1 MKSVLKMI
9 AVVTMAAGLTVGP
22 VAVAE
27 AHPWRCQ
34 GNTPYHWA
42 SSGGEVAVAT
52 EFQNLQPKKPAKK
65 AAKDL
70 MAKAPFIKIN
80 TVASGGQMTI
90 VDGNEGD
97 KGWAGL
103 AVVKPNAACEIVHA
117 DVILNT
123 FYGTQGS
130 LAQGIY
136 CQEIGHSFGLDH
148 SDDGSCMGLGY
159 FRSGT
164 SVISGHNVDDLK
176 GIYQGGSAQAP
187 SNKLLAQKRKAPPML
202 ISAVWGFSPDSIG
215 EAENEAETVV
225 VAQAAS
231 SAPGT
236 PITTEDGIVIPTTN
250 TTLEVDTAYKGDAL
264 PGEEVVVQQIGGDG
278 VFATEDPAYR
288 PGQEY
293 LLMLDPNDEGNVNH
307 IVSPDARY
315 SLRADGTL
323 TATMETSVSASVS
336 GQSLSALTGSLGLQP
351 IRAGKAEFG
360 GEGLTRILI
369 IVGIAIA
376 ALVAL
381 ALIARFAL
389 GRR

>member
-1 MKSVLKMI
+1 MI
-9 AVVTMAAGLTVGP
+9 AVVVMAAGLTAGP

-27 AHPWRCQ
+27 AHPWKCQ
-34 GNTPYHWA
+34 GSTPYHWA
-42 SSGGEVAVAT
+42 SSGGQVTVT
-52 EFQNLQPKKPAKK
+52 TQYQNLQPAKPAKK

-70 MAKAPFIKIN
+70 MAKVGFIKLV
-80 TVASGGQMTI
+80 TGGNAQMTI

-103 AVVKPNAACEIVHA
+103 AVVKPNANCEIQHA

-123 FYGTQGS
+123 FYGTS
-130 LAQGIY
+130 FAQGIY

-159 FRSGT
+159 FRNGT
-164 SVISGHNVDDLK
+164 NVISSHNAADLK
-176 GIYQGGSAQAP
+176 GIYGGGQASAP
-187 SNKLLAQKRKAPPML
+187 SNKLFAQRRAPAPF
-202 ISAVWGFSPDSIG
+202 IYAAWGFSPDSIG

-225 VAQAAS
+225 TAKALA
-231 SAPGT
+231 SAPGA
-236 PITTEDGIVIPTTN
+236 PITTEDGIVIPTTE
-250 TTLEVDTAYKGDAL
+250 TTLEVDTTYKGETL
-264 PGEEVVVQQIGGDG
+264 PGEEVVVQQIGGGG
-278 VFATEDPAYR
+278 VFTTEDPAYR
-288 PGQEY
+288 PGQDY

-315 SLRADGTL
+315 SLRSDGTL

-336 GQSLSALTGSLGLQP
+336 GSSLSALTGSLGLQP
-351 IRAGKAEFG
+351 IKAGKREFG

-381 ALIARFAL
+381 AVIARFAL